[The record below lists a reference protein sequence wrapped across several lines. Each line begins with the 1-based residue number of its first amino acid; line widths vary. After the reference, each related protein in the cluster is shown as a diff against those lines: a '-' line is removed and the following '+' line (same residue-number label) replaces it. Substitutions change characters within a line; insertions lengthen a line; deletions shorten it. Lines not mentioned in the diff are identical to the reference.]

1 MSILGILSPP
11 LFLETAKAR
20 LPPRRPAP
28 GGAGPQAHTLG
39 GRTQSG
45 LTGGSQAGR
54 QGPISTGTNPLR
66 TDRSCSSPPVP
77 PDLRSCAAFFAIL
90 NYTLLFLT
98 QHSRVARPVVLRR
111 PACGPPVC
119 LCLPCVSVPP
129 VCLCPMCVC
138 ACTTQ
143 CCLPPS
149 CCRAA
154 RPVLLRRPAC
164 GPIGWSAVQ

>member
-1 MSILGILSPP
+1 M
-11 LFLETAKAR
+11 
-20 LPPRRPAP
+20 
-28 GGAGPQAHTLG
+28 
-39 GRTQSG
+39 
-45 LTGGSQAGR
+45 
-54 QGPISTGTNPLR
+54 
-66 TDRSCSSPPVP
+66 SCSSPPVP
-77 PDLRSCAAFFAIL
+77 PDLRSCAAFSATL

-154 RPVLLRRPAC
+154 RPVLLPFKEN
-164 GPIGWSAVQ
+164 GSWFS